1 MILVIKDA
9 LSPDDIIKVSDR
21 LNALNFVD
29 GTKTAGWHAKLVK
42 NNQQVDRT
50 QLDYTPLNKSV
61 SEAIMRNG
69 QFRTAARPRHITPL
83 LFSRYN
89 DGMEYG
95 THVDDPI
102 MYNLRSDISFTL
114 FLAEPGSYE
123 GGELVME
130 TTAGERAFK
139 LNPGQMLIY
148 PSTTLHRVTPVTQ
161 GERIAAVGWCQ
172 SYVREANRREIL
184 WELDLARRA
193 LFEREK
199 KTREFDQISKAHANL
214 IRMWSDG

>member
-1 MILVIKDA
+1 MILVIKDV
-9 LSPDDIIKVSDR
+9 LGPDDILKVSDK

-50 QLDYTPLNKSV
+50 QLDYAPLNKSV

-69 QFRTAARPRHITPL
+69 QFRTAARPRQITPL
-83 LFSRYN
+83 LFSRYH

-114 FLAEPGSYE
+114 FLAEPGSYD

-130 TTAGERAFK
+130 TTEGERAFK

-148 PSTTLHRVTPVTQ
+148 PSTTLHRVTPVTK

-172 SYVREANRREIL
+172 SYVRQADRREIL